1 MNRLKTALKSKKIIV
16 SDGAMGTMLQSAG
29 LPSGIAP
36 EEWNRTQPDKVMNVS
51 LQYFLAGSDMV
62 LTNTFGGHPI
72 KLGKFGLA
80 NEAEKLCRL
89 GAELARKA
97 ALSAGRQDGIVA
109 VSLGPTGEFMKP
121 LGLLEP
127 GEVKAGYAKAAKAAM
142 DGGADAAC
150 IETFTAIDE
159 AVLAVEAVTEVGL
172 PVVATMSFDK
182 GPGREGSTPSGYR
195 TMMGVSPEEAAK
207 ALKEAGAIAV
217 GANCG
222 SVEMADMPEILKLMR
237 KVVKIPFIVHAN
249 AGKPQLRGNVTVFPQ
264 SPEDIAVPMPEVV
277 KAGARIVGGCCG
289 TTPDHIRS
297 IRKAVDA
304 LRL

>member
-16 SDGAMGTMLQSAG
+16 SDGAMGTMLQRAG

-36 EEWNRTQPDKVMNVS
+36 EEWNRTQPDKVKNVS

-62 LTNTFGGHPI
+62 LTNTFGGHPV

-80 NEAEKLCRL
+80 DEAEKLCRL
-89 GAELARKA
+89 GVELARKA
-97 ALSAGRQDGIVA
+97 ADEAGKPDGIVA

-121 LGLLEP
+121 LGTLEP
-127 GEVKAGYAKAAKAAM
+127 DEVKAGYAKAAKAAM

-159 AVLAVEAVTEVGL
+159 AVIAVEAVAEIGL

-182 GPGREGSTPSGYR
+182 GPAGYR

-207 ALKEAGAIAV
+207 KLKEAGAIAV

-222 SVEMADMPEILKLMR
+222 SVEMADIPAIFKLM
-237 KVVKIPFIVHAN
+237 KKAVKIPFIVHAN
-249 AGKPQLRGNVTVFPQ
+249 AGRPELRGNETVFPQ
-264 SPEDIAVPMPEVV
+264 SPEDIAISVPEVV

-289 TTPDHIRS
+289 TTPEHIKS

-304 LRL
+304 LRS